1 MLERWKFSVNKG
13 KVYERK
19 LQESSTKLFK
29 LFAGDQVK
37 GNANKCHLIV
47 STRHAAETQFGELV
61 IKDSTSE
68 KLVIKIDN
76 KLNFNEHIKRLYKKA
91 NSKLKAIARVTTFM
105 NVERK
110 TCIKYIFPCTI

>member
-19 LQESSTKLFK
+19 LQQSSTKLFK
-29 LFAGDQVK
+29 WFAGDQVK
-37 GNANKCHLIV
+37 GNATKCHLIV
-47 STRHAAETQFGELV
+47 STRHAAETQFGDLV

-76 KLNFNEHIKRLYKKA
+76 
-91 NSKLKAIARVTTFM
+91 
-105 NVERK
+105 
-110 TCIKYIFPCTI
+110 